1 MSLAI
6 VRRVSDVGKREHV
19 FFPSGFYLL
28 SFFKKNKLK
37 KMGCIECLYDIVV
50 RIVF

>member
-19 FFPSGFYLL
+19 FFPSGFSLL
-28 SFFKKNKLK
+28 FKKTK
-37 KMGCIECLYDIVV
+37 KKQKKCVELNVCMILL
-50 RIVF
+50 